1 MSERALKLADSIVSA
16 ANVTTC
22 DGYYEVDTDTAA
34 AIISQA
40 LAAERKA
47 RDAEICAWLRELT
60 GYPASVLEDHPP
72 YGEVWVLHRAADAIE
87 RGEV

>member
-47 RDAEICAWLRELT
+47 RDAEICAWLRALT
-60 GYPASVLEDHPP
+60 PEQMGWQYFGEFDEDARTA
-72 YGEVWVLHRAADAIE
+72 LADAIE
-87 RGEV
+87 RGDV